1 MAGALV
7 VFEGVEGAGKS
18 TQVARLV
25 ERLRASG
32 REVLS
37 LREPGGTSLGDAVR
51 GLLLDPSREIPAPAE
66 ALLFLASRATLMA
79 QVVQPALAR
88 DAIVVLDRFFLST
101 YAYQVAG
108 RGLDAAT
115 VRAANLLAIGDVR
128 PDVTCVLELPVA
140 EGMARANRRGAT
152 DRIEQAG
159 SEFHQRVA
167 DAFRRAVRP
176 DWQAEHPEC
185 GRIVSVDAR
194 GTADD
199 VAGRVASILA
209 EHLPDLRGVLQG

>member
-51 GLLLDPSREIPAPAE
+51 GLLLDPARDIPPAAE

-79 QVVQPALAR
+79 QVVRPALAR
-88 DAIVVLDRFFLST
+88 NAIVVLDRFFLST

-140 EGMARANRRGAT
+140 EGMARASRRGAT

-159 SEFHQRVA
+159 ADFHQRVA
-167 DAFRRAVRP
+167 DAFGRAVRP
-176 DWQAEHPEC
+176 EWQAEHPEC
-185 GRIVSVDAR
+185 GRVVAVNASGSADEVSA
-194 GTADD
+194 
-199 VAGRVASILA
+199 RVAATLA
-209 EHLPDLRGVLQG
+209 EHLPALRGVLEG